1 MFGSVCIPGRWR
13 TKKKTF
19 FLNGSLF
26 RIQEKTVEKVPL
38 TKFDILYI
46 SRFIIFVLEANTR
59 NNVRLNNF

>member
-1 MFGSVCIPGRWR
+1 MED
-13 TKKKTF
+13 KKKTF

-26 RIQEKTVEKVPL
+26 RIQENTVEKVPL